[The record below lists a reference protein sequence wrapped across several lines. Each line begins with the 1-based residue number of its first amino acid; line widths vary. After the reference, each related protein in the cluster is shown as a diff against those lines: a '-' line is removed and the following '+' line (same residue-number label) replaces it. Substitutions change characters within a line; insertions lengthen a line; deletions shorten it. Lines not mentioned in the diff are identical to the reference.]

1 MTMSILRRYARLA
14 YVFGALLPSFALAQ
28 SNNPSSGSNNPSTGS
43 NPGAT
48 TLTNPLH
55 ATSISE
61 LIANIID
68 VILVFAT
75 PLIVLMIMYAG
86 FLFVTAR
93 GNEGQVESA
102 KKALLWSVVGGVIV
116 LGARIISTVIEGTIT
131 SF

>member
-1 MTMSILRRYARLA
+1 MSILRRYARFA
-14 YVFGALLPSFALAQ
+14 YVFVALVPSFAFAQ
-28 SNNPSSGSNNPSTGS
+28 NTTGLDAGKC
-43 NPGAT
+43 PKGA
-48 TLTNPLH
+48 LCNPLH